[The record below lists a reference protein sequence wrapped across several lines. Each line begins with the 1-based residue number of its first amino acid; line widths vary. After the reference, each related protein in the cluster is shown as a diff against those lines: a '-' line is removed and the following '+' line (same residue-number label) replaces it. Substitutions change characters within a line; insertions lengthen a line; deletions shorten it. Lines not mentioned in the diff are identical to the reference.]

1 MSRQV
6 SRNGPIVQPKALRL
20 PSVSRLPPG
29 EVPVTLRALISIACR
44 TIVPAMTA
52 TFLEVESTSRRA
64 TGSRSSA
71 TGRWF
76 YVGMAVAAIVVCVAG
91 FAPALVNTSARR
103 GPMTPLVMLHAALAG
118 AWIGLYLLQATL
130 VATGRVGAHKT
141 LGTAS
146 AIVAAAVVV
155 TAWQA
160 SVETARRGYDLSG
173 DLSAGAEW
181 VVAQS
186 VFAFG
191 NAVIFGVL
199 VCAALLLRRRPH
211 AHKRLMT
218 LAVIQT
224 LMTAPLA
231 HFNGH
236 WKIPFP
242 IVPIWSVGVL
252 IVMLVHDRRSRGR
265 IHPASLLGGLGL
277 IVIGNVQAFVIGP
290 SRIWQEV
297 VVWLAS

>member
-1 MSRQV
+1 
-6 SRNGPIVQPKALRL
+6 
-20 PSVSRLPPG
+20 
-29 EVPVTLRALISIACR
+29 
-44 TIVPAMTA
+44 
-52 TFLEVESTSRRA
+52 
-64 TGSRSSA
+64 
-71 TGRWF
+71 
-76 YVGMAVAAIVVCVAG
+76 VGMAVTAIVVCLAG

-103 GPMTPLVMLHAALAG
+103 GSMTPLVMLHAALAG
-118 AWIGLYLLQATL
+118 AWVGLYLLQATL
-130 VATGRVGAHKT
+130 VATGRVGAHRT
-141 LGTAS
+141 LGTAA
-146 AIVAAAVVV
+146 AIVAPAVVV

-199 VCAALLLRRRPH
+199 VCAALLLRRRPQ

-231 HFNGH
+231 HFSGH
-236 WKIPFP
+236 WNIRLP
-242 IVPIWSVGVL
+242 IVPIWSLGVL
-252 IVMLVHDRRSRGR
+252 MVMLVHDRRTRGR
-265 IHPASLLGGLGL
+265 IHPASLFGGLAL
-277 IVIGNVQAFVIGP
+277 IVMGNVQAFVVGP
-290 SRIWQEV
+290 SRVWQDV
-297 VVWLAS
+297 VAWLAS